1 MYKDDLYWIWQ
12 KLKVPPSVGALA
24 QTIDAL
30 HSSAPQREF
39 FGRFW
44 WWKMYLGL
52 AGHIPA
58 SWSQSTHGQSHWT
71 PPTIHEPSWSIT
83 QATHEPLSMIA
94 DFNEWPYCFLGYDC
108 GFKWRIA
115 SFNEW
120 GYIYSI
126 LTMMMSFMNT
136 CTFYFWHDGEL
147 LRMIIPF

>member
-1 MYKDDLYWIWQ
+1 MLLSLPPPVQYAYNVQGWSNYWIWQ

-83 QATHEPLSMIA
+83 QATHEPS
-94 DFNEWPYCFLGYDC
+94 YCIYQRTIITLGSRYKTK
-108 GFKWRIA
+108 GFCNWLVIF
-115 SFNEW
+115 SLPW
-120 GYIYSI
+120 
-126 LTMMMSFMNT
+126 LQVWMNDY
-136 CTFYFWHDGEL
+136 TFFWL
-147 LRMIIPF
+147 W